1 MLQCAFYEI
10 NGFIKLC
17 YWDIE
22 WSSQISFL
30 DGNFDQKFNPLEIEA
45 SLYQNEEQ
53 LAPQIINR
61 IFIRLRVTW
70 PDQQKDNDIQRDLCS
85 TATQRTGQ
93 NFTWGWG
100 PLHLGHHLG
109 IIWGIIWV
117 HAWGIIWDISGTC
130 LGHHLGHAWGSLR
143 YPRCYI
149 HLWCRFYF

>member
-93 NFTWGWG
+93 NFTWG
-100 PLHLGHHLG
+100 PLHLGYYMGHHLG
-109 IIWGIIWV
+109 
-117 HAWGIIWDISGTC
+117 AC
-130 LGHHLGHAWGSLR
+130 LGHHMGHFWDMSGASSGACLGQSKISTVLHTSLM
-143 YPRCYI
+143 PFI
-149 HLWCRFYF
+149 LLNFI